1 MEIYTTRKNGTSD
14 TLELC
19 GSAEKGAWINL
30 SSPNDDELA
39 EISEVTG
46 FPAEYLKAA
55 LDEEESPRI
64 ESDNGNTLILIDLPE
79 IIADGDDKIYSTIP
93 LGILINE
100 DYIVTVC
107 LRNNVVIDDF
117 RNGRIA
123 GCNTLKRTR
132 FLLQVLYKNS
142 QYFLRYLRSIDR
154 KTNAV
159 EDSLHK
165 SMKNKELIELLG
177 IEKSLVY
184 FSTSLK
190 ANEVVLEK
198 IMKFK
203 QIKMYEDDADLLEDV
218 IIENKQ
224 AIEMANIYSNILS
237 GMMDAFAFVHFIVI
251 LLCILCKVLPHINAL
266 HCSLLCTVYVMHRIA
281 RNHCS
286 TQREPS
292 LRCSFFQMG
301 ARVFISSSMYSQPP
315 NASLRCP
322 APITMMRILSPT
334 SRTPIL

>member
-1 MEIYTTRKNGTSD
+1 MMEIYTTRKNGTSD

-237 GMMDAFAFVHFIVI
+237 GMMDAFASIINNNMNRIMKI
-251 LLCILCKVLPHINAL
+251 LASVTIILSIP
-266 HCSLLCTVYVMHRIA
+266 TMIA
-281 RNHCS
+281 
-286 TQREPS
+286 
-292 LRCSFFQMG
+292 SFFGMNVPLPFQESPMMTVALFLLSLG
-301 ARVFISSSMYSQPP
+301 IAITLGLYMLKKEFI
-315 NASLRCP
+315 
-322 APITMMRILSPT
+322 
-334 SRTPIL
+334 

>member
-1 MEIYTTRKNGTSD
+1 MMEIYTTRKNGTSD

-123 GCNTLKRTR
+123 GWNTLKRTR

-190 ANEVVLEK
+190 ANEVVLET

-237 GMMDAFAFVHFIVI
+237 GMMDAFASIINNNMNRIMKI
-251 LLCILCKVLPHINAL
+251 LASVTIILSIP
-266 HCSLLCTVYVMHRIA
+266 TMIA
-281 RNHCS
+281 
-286 TQREPS
+286 
-292 LRCSFFQMG
+292 SFFGMNVPLPFQESPLMTVALFLLSLSIAITLG
-301 ARVFISSSMYSQPP
+301 LYMLKKEFI
-315 NASLRCP
+315 
-322 APITMMRILSPT
+322 
-334 SRTPIL
+334 

>member
-1 MEIYTTRKNGTSD
+1 MMEIYTTRKNGTSD

-237 GMMDAFAFVHFIVI
+237 GMMDAFASIINNNMNRIMKI
-251 LLCILCKVLPHINAL
+251 LASVTIILSIP
-266 HCSLLCTVYVMHRIA
+266 TMIA
-281 RNHCS
+281 
-286 TQREPS
+286 
-292 LRCSFFQMG
+292 SFFGMNVPLPFQESPMMTVALFLLSLSIAITLG
-301 ARVFISSSMYSQPP
+301 LYMLKKEFI
-315 NASLRCP
+315 
-322 APITMMRILSPT
+322 
-334 SRTPIL
+334 

>member
-1 MEIYTTRKNGTSD
+1 MMEIYTTRKNGTSD
-14 TLELC
+14 TLQLC
-19 GSAEKGAWINL
+19 GSAEKGAWINM
-30 SSPNDDELA
+30 SSPNEDELA
-39 EISEVTG
+39 EISEATG

-79 IIADGDDKIYSTIP
+79 IIPDGDDKIYSTIP

-107 LRNNVVIDDF
+107 LRDNVVIDDF

-142 QYFLRYLRSIDR
+142 QYFLRYLRAIDR

-237 GMMDAFAFVHFIVI
+237 GMMDAFASIINNNMNRIMKI
-251 LLCILCKVLPHINAL
+251 LASVTIILSIP
-266 HCSLLCTVYVMHRIA
+266 TMIA
-281 RNHCS
+281 
-286 TQREPS
+286 
-292 LRCSFFQMG
+292 SFFGMNVPLPFQESPMMTVALFLISLG
-301 ARVFISSSMYSQPP
+301 IALALGLYMLKKEFI
-315 NASLRCP
+315 
-322 APITMMRILSPT
+322 
-334 SRTPIL
+334 

>member
-1 MEIYTTRKNGTSD
+1 MMEIYTTRKNGTSD
-14 TLELC
+14 TLQLC

-30 SSPNDDELA
+30 SSPNEDELA

-107 LRNNVVIDDF
+107 LRDNVVIDDF

-142 QYFLRYLRSIDR
+142 QYFLRYLRAIDR

-237 GMMDAFAFVHFIVI
+237 GMMDAFASIINNNMNRIMKI
-251 LLCILCKVLPHINAL
+251 LASVTIILSIP
-266 HCSLLCTVYVMHRIA
+266 TMIA
-281 RNHCS
+281 
-286 TQREPS
+286 
-292 LRCSFFQMG
+292 SFFGMNVPLPFQESPMMTVALFLISLG
-301 ARVFISSSMYSQPP
+301 IALALGLYMLKKEFI
-315 NASLRCP
+315 
-322 APITMMRILSPT
+322 
-334 SRTPIL
+334 

>member
-1 MEIYTTRKNGTSD
+1 MMEIYTTRKNGTSD
-14 TLELC
+14 TLQLC
-19 GSAEKGAWINL
+19 GSAEKGAWINM
-30 SSPNDDELA
+30 SSPNEDELA

-107 LRNNVVIDDF
+107 LRDNVVIDDF

-198 IMKFK
+198 IMKFR

-237 GMMDAFAFVHFIVI
+237 GMMDAFASIINNNMNRIMKI
-251 LLCILCKVLPHINAL
+251 LASVTIILSIP
-266 HCSLLCTVYVMHRIA
+266 TMIA
-281 RNHCS
+281 
-286 TQREPS
+286 
-292 LRCSFFQMG
+292 SFFGMNVPLPFQESPMMTVALFLISLG
-301 ARVFISSSMYSQPP
+301 IALALGLYMLKKEFI
-315 NASLRCP
+315 
-322 APITMMRILSPT
+322 
-334 SRTPIL
+334 

>member
-14 TLELC
+14 TLQLC

-237 GMMDAFAFVHFIVI
+237 GMMDAFASIINNNMNRIMKI
-251 LLCILCKVLPHINAL
+251 LASVTIILSIP
-266 HCSLLCTVYVMHRIA
+266 TMIA
-281 RNHCS
+281 
-286 TQREPS
+286 
-292 LRCSFFQMG
+292 SFFGMNVPLPFQESPMMTVALFLLSLSIAITLG
-301 ARVFISSSMYSQPP
+301 LYMLKKEFI
-315 NASLRCP
+315 
-322 APITMMRILSPT
+322 
-334 SRTPIL
+334 

>member
-1 MEIYTTRKNGTSD
+1 MMEIYTTRKNGTSD

-30 SSPNDDELA
+30 SSPGEDELA

-79 IIADGDDKIYSTIP
+79 IIPDGDDKIYSTIP

-237 GMMDAFAFVHFIVI
+237 GMMDAFASIINNNMNRIMKI
-251 LLCILCKVLPHINAL
+251 LASVTIILSIP
-266 HCSLLCTVYVMHRIA
+266 TMIA
-281 RNHCS
+281 
-286 TQREPS
+286 
-292 LRCSFFQMG
+292 SFFGMNVPLPFQESPMMTVALFLLSLSIAITLG
-301 ARVFISSSMYSQPP
+301 LYMLKKEFI
-315 NASLRCP
+315 
-322 APITMMRILSPT
+322 
-334 SRTPIL
+334 

>member
-1 MEIYTTRKNGTSD
+1 MMEIYTTRKNGTSD
-14 TLELC
+14 TLQLC
-19 GSAEKGAWINL
+19 GSAEKGAWINM
-30 SSPNDDELA
+30 SSPNEDELA

-93 LGILINE
+93 LGILIND

-107 LRNNVVIDDF
+107 LRDNVVIDDF

-142 QYFLRYLRSIDR
+142 QYFLRYLRAIDR

-237 GMMDAFAFVHFIVI
+237 GMMDAFASIINNNMNRIMKI
-251 LLCILCKVLPHINAL
+251 LASVTIILSIP
-266 HCSLLCTVYVMHRIA
+266 TMIA
-281 RNHCS
+281 
-286 TQREPS
+286 
-292 LRCSFFQMG
+292 SFFGMNVPLPFQESPMMTVALFLISLG
-301 ARVFISSSMYSQPP
+301 IALALGLYMLKKEFI
-315 NASLRCP
+315 
-322 APITMMRILSPT
+322 
-334 SRTPIL
+334 

>member
-1 MEIYTTRKNGTSD
+1 MMEIYTTRKNGTSD
-14 TLELC
+14 TLQLC
-19 GSAEKGAWINL
+19 GSAEKGAWINM
-30 SSPNDDELA
+30 SSPNEDELA

-107 LRNNVVIDDF
+107 LRDNVVIDDF

-142 QYFLRYLRSIDR
+142 QYFLRYLRAIDR

-237 GMMDAFAFVHFIVI
+237 GMMDAFASIINNNMNRIMKI
-251 LLCILCKVLPHINAL
+251 LASVTIILSIP
-266 HCSLLCTVYVMHRIA
+266 TMIA
-281 RNHCS
+281 
-286 TQREPS
+286 
-292 LRCSFFQMG
+292 SFFGMNVPLPFQESPMMTVALFLISLG
-301 ARVFISSSMYSQPP
+301 IALALGLYMLKKEFI
-315 NASLRCP
+315 
-322 APITMMRILSPT
+322 
-334 SRTPIL
+334 

>member
-1 MEIYTTRKNGTSD
+1 MMEIYTTRKNGTSD

-19 GSAEKGAWINL
+19 GSAEKGAWINM
-30 SSPNDDELA
+30 SSPNEDELA
-39 EISEVTG
+39 KISEVTG

-198 IMKFK
+198 IMKFR

-237 GMMDAFAFVHFIVI
+237 GMMDAFASIINNNMNRIMKI
-251 LLCILCKVLPHINAL
+251 LASVTIILSIP
-266 HCSLLCTVYVMHRIA
+266 TMIA
-281 RNHCS
+281 
-286 TQREPS
+286 
-292 LRCSFFQMG
+292 SFFGMNVPLPFQESPIMTVVLFLLSLG
-301 ARVFISSSMYSQPP
+301 IALALGLYMLKKEFI
-315 NASLRCP
+315 
-322 APITMMRILSPT
+322 
-334 SRTPIL
+334 

>member
-1 MEIYTTRKNGTSD
+1 MMEIYTTRKNGTSD
-14 TLELC
+14 TLQLC

-237 GMMDAFAFVHFIVI
+237 GMMDAFASIINNNMNRIMKI
-251 LLCILCKVLPHINAL
+251 LASVTIILSIP
-266 HCSLLCTVYVMHRIA
+266 TMIA
-281 RNHCS
+281 
-286 TQREPS
+286 
-292 LRCSFFQMG
+292 SFFGMNVPLPFQESPMMTVALFLLSLSIAITLG
-301 ARVFISSSMYSQPP
+301 LYMLKKEFI
-315 NASLRCP
+315 
-322 APITMMRILSPT
+322 
-334 SRTPIL
+334 

>member
-1 MEIYTTRKNGTSD
+1 VTRMMEIYTTRKNGTSD

-237 GMMDAFAFVHFIVI
+237 GMMDAFASIINNNMNRIMKI
-251 LLCILCKVLPHINAL
+251 LASVTIILSIP
-266 HCSLLCTVYVMHRIA
+266 TMIA
-281 RNHCS
+281 
-286 TQREPS
+286 
-292 LRCSFFQMG
+292 SFFGMNVPLPFQESPMMTVALFLLSLSIAITLG
-301 ARVFISSSMYSQPP
+301 LYMLKKEFI
-315 NASLRCP
+315 
-322 APITMMRILSPT
+322 
-334 SRTPIL
+334 

>member
-14 TLELC
+14 TLQLC
-19 GSAEKGAWINL
+19 GSAEKGAWINM
-30 SSPNDDELA
+30 SSPNEDELM

-107 LRNNVVIDDF
+107 LRDNVVIDDF

-142 QYFLRYLRSIDR
+142 QYFLRYLRAIDR

-237 GMMDAFAFVHFIVI
+237 GMMDAFASIINNNMNRIMKI
-251 LLCILCKVLPHINAL
+251 LASVTIILSIP
-266 HCSLLCTVYVMHRIA
+266 TMIA
-281 RNHCS
+281 
-286 TQREPS
+286 
-292 LRCSFFQMG
+292 SFFGMNVPLPFQESPMMTVALFLISLG
-301 ARVFISSSMYSQPP
+301 IALALGLYMLKKEFI
-315 NASLRCP
+315 
-322 APITMMRILSPT
+322 
-334 SRTPIL
+334 

>member
-14 TLELC
+14 TLQLC

-30 SSPNDDELA
+30 SSPNEDELA

-93 LGILINE
+93 LGILIND

-107 LRNNVVIDDF
+107 LRDNVVIDDF

-142 QYFLRYLRSIDR
+142 QYFLRYLRAIDR

-237 GMMDAFAFVHFIVI
+237 GMMDAFASIINNNMNRIMKI
-251 LLCILCKVLPHINAL
+251 LASVTIILSIP
-266 HCSLLCTVYVMHRIA
+266 TMIA
-281 RNHCS
+281 
-286 TQREPS
+286 
-292 LRCSFFQMG
+292 SFFGMNVPLPFQESPMMTVALFLISLG
-301 ARVFISSSMYSQPP
+301 IALALGLYMLKKEFI
-315 NASLRCP
+315 
-322 APITMMRILSPT
+322 
-334 SRTPIL
+334 

>member
-1 MEIYTTRKNGTSD
+1 MMEIYTTLKNGTSD
-14 TLELC
+14 TLQRC
-19 GSAEKGAWINL
+19 GSAEKGAWVNL
-30 SSPNDDELA
+30 SSPTDAEL
-39 EISEVTG
+39 EETSRITG
-46 FPAEYLKAA
+46 FSSEYLKAA

-79 IIADGDDKIYSTIP
+79 IISDGDDTIYTTIP

-100 DYIVTVC
+100 EYIVTVC
-107 LRNNVVIDDF
+107 LRDTVVIDDF

-123 GCNTLKRTR
+123 GCNTFKRTR
-132 FLLQVLYKNS
+132 FLLQILYKNS

-154 KTNAV
+154 KTNEV

-198 IMKFK
+198 IMKFR
-203 QIKMYEDDADLLEDV
+203 QIRMYEDDADILEDV

-237 GMMDAFAFVHFIVI
+237 GMMDAFASIINNNMNRIMKI
-251 LLCILCKVLPHINAL
+251 LASVTIILSIP
-266 HCSLLCTVYVMHRIA
+266 TMIA
-281 RNHCS
+281 
-286 TQREPS
+286 
-292 LRCSFFQMG
+292 SFFGMNVPLPFQESPMMTVALFLISLG
-301 ARVFISSSMYSQPP
+301 IALALGLYMLKKEFI
-315 NASLRCP
+315 
-322 APITMMRILSPT
+322 
-334 SRTPIL
+334 

>member
-1 MEIYTTRKNGTSD
+1 MMEIYTTRKNGTSD
-14 TLELC
+14 TLQLC

-117 RNGRIA
+117 RHGRIA

-237 GMMDAFAFVHFIVI
+237 GMMDAFASIINNNMNRIMKI
-251 LLCILCKVLPHINAL
+251 LASVTIILSIP
-266 HCSLLCTVYVMHRIA
+266 TMIA
-281 RNHCS
+281 
-286 TQREPS
+286 
-292 LRCSFFQMG
+292 SFFGMNVPLPFQESPMMTVALFLLSLSIAITLG
-301 ARVFISSSMYSQPP
+301 LYMLKKEFI
-315 NASLRCP
+315 
-322 APITMMRILSPT
+322 
-334 SRTPIL
+334 

>member
-1 MEIYTTRKNGTSD
+1 MMEIYTTRKNGTSD

-30 SSPNDDELA
+30 SSPNDDELS

-237 GMMDAFAFVHFIVI
+237 GMMDAFASIINNNMNRIMKI
-251 LLCILCKVLPHINAL
+251 LASVTIILSIP
-266 HCSLLCTVYVMHRIA
+266 TMIA
-281 RNHCS
+281 
-286 TQREPS
+286 
-292 LRCSFFQMG
+292 SFFGMNVPLPFQESPMMTVALFLLSLSIAITLG
-301 ARVFISSSMYSQPP
+301 LYMLKKEFI
-315 NASLRCP
+315 
-322 APITMMRILSPT
+322 
-334 SRTPIL
+334 

>member
-1 MEIYTTRKNGTSD
+1 MMEIYTTRKNGTSD

-30 SSPNDDELA
+30 SSTNDDEIA

-100 DYIVTVC
+100 DNIVTVC

-237 GMMDAFAFVHFIVI
+237 GMMDAFASIINNNMNRIMKI
-251 LLCILCKVLPHINAL
+251 LASVTIILSIP
-266 HCSLLCTVYVMHRIA
+266 TMIA
-281 RNHCS
+281 
-286 TQREPS
+286 
-292 LRCSFFQMG
+292 SFFGMNVPLPFQESPMMTVALFLLSLSIAITLG
-301 ARVFISSSMYSQPP
+301 LYMLKKEFI
-315 NASLRCP
+315 
-322 APITMMRILSPT
+322 
-334 SRTPIL
+334 

>member
-237 GMMDAFAFVHFIVI
+237 GMMDAFASIINNNMNRIMKI
-251 LLCILCKVLPHINAL
+251 LASVTIILSIP
-266 HCSLLCTVYVMHRIA
+266 TMIA
-281 RNHCS
+281 
-286 TQREPS
+286 
-292 LRCSFFQMG
+292 SFFGMNVPLPFQESPMMTVALFLLSLSIAITLG
-301 ARVFISSSMYSQPP
+301 LYMLKKEFI
-315 NASLRCP
+315 
-322 APITMMRILSPT
+322 
-334 SRTPIL
+334 

>member
-1 MEIYTTRKNGTSD
+1 MMEIYTTRKNGTSD

-198 IMKFK
+198 IMKFR

-237 GMMDAFAFVHFIVI
+237 GMMDAFASIINNNMNRIMKI
-251 LLCILCKVLPHINAL
+251 LASVTIILSIP
-266 HCSLLCTVYVMHRIA
+266 TMIA
-281 RNHCS
+281 
-286 TQREPS
+286 
-292 LRCSFFQMG
+292 SFFGMNVPLPFQESPMMTVALFLLSLSIAITLG
-301 ARVFISSSMYSQPP
+301 LYMLKKEFI
-315 NASLRCP
+315 
-322 APITMMRILSPT
+322 
-334 SRTPIL
+334 

>member
-1 MEIYTTRKNGTSD
+1 M
-14 TLELC
+14 
-19 GSAEKGAWINL
+19 
-30 SSPNDDELA
+30 
-39 EISEVTG
+39 
-46 FPAEYLKAA
+46 
-55 LDEEESPRI
+55 
-64 ESDNGNTLILIDLPE
+64 
-79 IIADGDDKIYSTIP
+79 
-93 LGILINE
+93 
-100 DYIVTVC
+100 TVC

-237 GMMDAFAFVHFIVI
+237 GMMDAFASIINNNMNRIMKI
-251 LLCILCKVLPHINAL
+251 LASVTIILSIP
-266 HCSLLCTVYVMHRIA
+266 TMIA
-281 RNHCS
+281 
-286 TQREPS
+286 
-292 LRCSFFQMG
+292 SFFGMNVPLPFQESPMMTVALFLLSLSIAITLG
-301 ARVFISSSMYSQPP
+301 LYMLKKEFI
-315 NASLRCP
+315 
-322 APITMMRILSPT
+322 
-334 SRTPIL
+334 